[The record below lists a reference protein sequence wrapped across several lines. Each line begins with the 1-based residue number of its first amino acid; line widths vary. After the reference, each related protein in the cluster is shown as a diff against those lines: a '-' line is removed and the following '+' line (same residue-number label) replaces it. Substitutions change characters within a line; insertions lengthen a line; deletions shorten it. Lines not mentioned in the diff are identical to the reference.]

1 MALQSKYLHNVKFHK
16 MCSSC
21 YYFGEKCKKK
31 KKKKKKQK
39 GKDQDYHGHFN
50 EILAYASIYQLV
62 E

>member
-1 MALQSKYLHNVKFHK
+1 MAHVTRVITTLTQNV
-16 MCSSC
+16 
-21 YYFGEKCKKK
+21 KK